1 MVHAEAL
8 KTILELATELREEQV
23 TSRALVDEALA
34 RIGDAKG
41 EGKAAFTVVYADAAR
56 AQADAIDEMRANGI
70 ELTPLAGLP
79 ISIKDLFDVAGETTT
94 AGARALQ
101 DAPPAEHDAPVV
113 ARLRAAGAV
122 IVGKT
127 NMTEFAFAAVGTNNT
142 YGTPR
147 NPYDRS
153 TGRIPG
159 GSSSGA
165 AISVTDGMAVAGIG
179 SDTGGSIRIP
189 SALCGLTGF
198 KPTAHRVS
206 TVGAIPLSTT
216 LDSIGPLARSVTDC
230 ALLDAALSGGDYIV
244 PEGLPVERL
253 RFAVPT
259 NFMFDDIEKKVADD
273 FERAIDRISRA
284 GAHVE
289 RFHVGA
295 FDLMPDMLA
304 KGGFSGPEAAFWHG
318 PLIEKH
324 RDLYDHRILARI
336 LSGGE
341 QLASDYVRLIGQ
353 RRNYME
359 TYARQLDGFDA
370 LLCPA
375 VPIIAPPIADVADDD
390 AAWGRV
396 NNTLLRNPRAINF
409 LDGCALSLPVHE
421 AGTAPV
427 GLMVAGQRD
436 CDFRLLRIAR
446 SLESALSS

>member
-1 MVHAEAL
+1 V

-34 RIGDAKG
+34 RIGDPNG
-41 EGKAAFTVVYADAAR
+41 EGKAAFTVVYAEAAR

-94 AGARALQ
+94 AGSRALQ

-127 NMTEFAFAAVGTNNT
+127 NMTEFAFAAVGTNAT

-147 NPYDRS
+147 NPFDRA

-189 SALCGLTGF
+189 AALCGLVGF
-198 KPTAHRVS
+198 KPTAHRVP
-206 TVGAIPLSTT
+206 TAGAVPLSTT
-216 LDSIGPLARSVTDC
+216 LDSIGPLAQSVTDC
-230 ALLDAALSGGDYIV
+230 VLLDAALTGGEYTV
-244 PEGLPVERL
+244 PGPLQIARL

-259 NFMFDDIEKKVADD
+259 NFMLDDVEEKVAKD
-273 FERAIDRISRA
+273 FERATDRISHA
-284 GAHVE
+284 GAHIQSFRVD
-289 RFHVGA
+289 A
-295 FDLMPDMLA
+295 FDMMPEMLA
-304 KGGFSGPEAAFWHG
+304 KGGFSGPQAAFWHG

-324 RDLYDHRILARI
+324 RDLYDRRILSRI

-353 RRNYME
+353 RRRYIAAYE
-359 TYARQLDGFDA
+359 EQLDGYDA
-370 LLCPA
+370 LLCPT
-375 VPIIAPPIADVADDD
+375 VPITAPPIAEVEDDT
-390 AAWGRV
+390 AWARV
-396 NNTLLRNPRAINF
+396 NNLLLRNPRAINF
-409 LDGCALSLPVHE
+409 LDGCALSLPIGDP
-421 AGTAPV
+421 GTAPV
-427 GLMVAGQRD
+427 GLMVCGQWNED
-436 CDFRLLRIAR
+436 ARLLRISRAIEET
-446 SLESALSS
+446 LAQ